1 MTPFLNSQHPHLPK
15 IPVVP
20 AVRPAMT
27 KLHAEM
33 VKGRQARHNFKKTF
47 MALNADLYIRHIAH
61 PAKAGRGAVVVA
73 NSSTAGPAHKDS
85 CFTFCTG
92 SARRFLQ

>member
-1 MTPFLNSQHPHLPK
+1 MTPFLNSQRPHLPK

-27 KLHAEM
+27 KLHAAEM

-61 PAKAGRGAVVVA
+61 PAKAGRG
-73 NSSTAGPAHKDS
+73 
-85 CFTFCTG
+85 
-92 SARRFLQ
+92 Q